1 MTTTVC
7 EYINYG
13 QDDAEMH
20 VCPVL
25 KFCRIC
31 EQMKDLDTEFRPN
44 NNVCRLCRNAIC
56 KAWRIANPYQTRL
69 IRKRHTVKKRKTCHG
84 VPVND
89 EGTEGGHD
97 YVDGVRPVQ

>member
-1 MTTTVC
+1 MTTTNFNDCVANDDDTC
-7 EYINYG
+7 EIHIC
-13 QDDAEMH
+13 QVM
-20 VCPVL
+20 

-31 EQMKDLDTEFRPN
+31 EQMKDLDRDFRPN

-56 KAWRIANPYQTRL
+56 KAWRLANPDQTRL

-89 EGTEGGHD
+89 DGTEGGHD
-97 YVDGVRPVQ
+97 YVDGV